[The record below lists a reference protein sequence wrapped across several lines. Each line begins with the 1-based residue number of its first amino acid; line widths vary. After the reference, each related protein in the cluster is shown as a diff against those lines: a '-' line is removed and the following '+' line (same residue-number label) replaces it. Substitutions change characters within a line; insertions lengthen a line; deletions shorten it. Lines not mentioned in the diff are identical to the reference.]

1 MPITVK
7 RARRV
12 VNLVT
17 DMSLVAEHDQA
28 KERFASLAA
37 HKPLVAM
44 EVPDSEMSAAA
55 TMVSDLEQRMAQS
68 RLAFT
73 LEAVPRKQFAEFQA
87 AHPPREGKADDEAA
101 GLNLDDVDPLIA
113 ECILSV
119 RQERDGRYRYI
130 REDELPAIDEP
141 EWVSDDERFDPTE
154 WPMLADSM
162 GDGQWLD
169 FVQAMLEVNRGSQ
182 APFLRAASLVIQRSE
197 QTSKR
202 PNA

>member
-12 VNLVT
+12 VKLVT

-28 KERFASLAA
+28 REEFAAVAA
-37 HKPLVAM
+37 NKPVVAM
-44 EVPDSEMSAAA
+44 EVPDSDVTSAAA
-55 TMVSDLEQRMAQS
+55 RIAELERRMALS

-73 LEAVPRKQFAEFQA
+73 LEALPRKQFAEFQA
-87 AHPPREGKADDEAA
+87 THPPRGGFADDDAA
-101 GLNLDDVDPLIA
+101 GLNLAEVDPLIA
-113 ECILSV
+113 QCILSV
-119 RQERDGRYRYI
+119 KRESDGHYCFI
-130 REDELPAIDEP
+130 REDELAAIDP
-141 EWVSDDERFDPTE
+141 PAWVEDADRFTPDD
-154 WPMLADSM
+154 WQALADDM
-162 GDGQWLD
+162 GDGQWLE